1 MLYSLLYLSFE
12 IGLIFMK
19 KSNLKG
25 SLILSFGAFIWGFAF
40 TAQSVAAKYV
50 TPMTLN
56 FLRFGISALFL
67 AAVLKIFGIKT
78 REPIFP
84 KEKRKLKV
92 SLMAGAVCGLMLAVA
107 ANLQQAGIAA
117 YPAGVSTEARAGFLT
132 ALYVI
137 LVPIISAVSG
147 KRIHILVWLSVFI
160 ALSGVYM
167 LCAKGGISGF
177 YSGDILMLLCA
188 LGFSVQILF
197 VEKYCDAVGG
207 LRLSFLEFS
216 FCSLF
221 SFIAALLFELGK
233 TNIADIKSAM
243 VSILFLGIMSG
254 GVGYTLQIIGQK
266 YAEASVAS
274 IAMSLES
281 VFAAL
286 GGWIILS
293 HALTWYEIIGCVLVF
308 SAIILAQ
315 FPEIRRHASN

>member
-1 MLYSLLYLSFE
+1 M
-12 IGLIFMK
+12 G

-25 SLILSFGAFIWGFAF
+25 SLILTLGALIWGFAF
-40 TAQSVAAKYV
+40 VAQSAAAKLV

-56 FLRFGISALFL
+56 FLRFAISALVL
-67 AAVLKIFGIKT
+67 AVVLKVFNIKN

-84 KEKRKLKV
+84 REKTSLKI
-92 SLMAGAVCGLMLAVA
+92 SLKAGVICGFMLALS

-117 YPAGVSTEARAGFLT
+117 YPTGVSSEARAGFLT

-137 LVPIISAVSG
+137 LVPIISSVFG
-147 KRIHILVWLSVFI
+147 KRIHPFVWISVFV
-160 ALSGVYM
+160 ALLGVYM
-167 LCAKGGISGF
+167 LCAKGGLSGI
-177 YSGDILMLLCA
+177 YSGDILMFLCA
-188 LGFSVQILF
+188 VGFSIQILC
-197 VEKYCDAVGG
+197 VEKYCDIVGG
-207 LRLSFLEFS
+207 LRLSFLEFL

-221 SFIAALLFELGK
+221 SLIAALLFEFGK
-233 TNIADIKSAM
+233 TNIADIKSAI

-286 GGWIILS
+286 GGWLILS
-293 HALTWYEIIGCVLVF
+293 HALKWYEIIGCLLVF

-315 FPEIRRHASN
+315 LPQFKPATEQDKL